1 MLYPLLAIL
10 VGALTAVQSR
20 INGQLSKVIHNGIM
34 AAVVSFGTGWA
45 LLFILAFGIKQE
57 RQGLKNILKGFTS
70 GRLKWWELIGGMGGG
85 FFVATQSITV
95 PKLGVAIFTI
105 CTVGGQTLSSLIVDK
120 VGLGPS
126 GKKRITVP
134 RVFAAIFTL
143 IAVTIAVSPDLS
155 NATFTV
161 IPVLMVLIVGVV
173 IAVQQALN
181 GRVNVVSTRPLATA
195 FLNFLMGTIVLVVAL
210 TVNLA
215 NGGTIG
221 HFPSNPWLYAGGI
234 IGVIFIAVSAATI
247 KHLGVLN
254 FILASV
260 TGQLTGALL
269 LDWLAPAA
277 NTSVSGFLVTG
288 VLMTIGSI
296 ALSRYFENRKG

>member
-1 MLYPLLAIL
+1 MLYPLLAIV

-20 INGQLSKVIHNGIM
+20 INGQLSKDIHSGIM
-34 AAVVSFGTGWA
+34 AAVVSFGTGWFV
-45 LLFILAFGIKQE
+45 LFILSFGIKHE
-57 RQGLKNILKGFTS
+57 RAGLTNIWKGLKS
-70 GRLKWWELIGGMGGG
+70 GRLKSWEVIGGMGGG

-105 CTVGGQTLSSLIVDK
+105 CTVGGQTLSSLLVDK
-120 VGLGPS
+120 IGLGPS
-126 GKKRITVP
+126 GKKRVTVP
-134 RVFAAIFTL
+134 RVFSAIFTL
-143 IAVTIAVSPDLS
+143 FAVIVAVFPDLS
-155 NATFTV
+155 KANFTF
-161 IPVLMVLIVGVV
+161 IPVLMVLIVGIV

-181 GRVNVVSTRPLATA
+181 GRVNVVATRPLATA
-195 FLNFLMGTIVLVVAL
+195 FLNFLMGSIVLVIAL
-210 TVNLA
+210 MINLA

-221 HFPSNPWLYAGGI
+221 HFPSNPWLYGGGI

-254 FILASV
+254 FVLASV
-260 TGQLTGALL
+260 TGQLTGALA

-288 VLMTIGSI
+288 VLMTISAI
-296 ALSRYFENRKG
+296 AISRYFEVRKG

>member
-10 VGALTAVQSR
+10 VGALTSVQSR
-20 INGQLSKVIHNGIM
+20 INGQLSKDIHNGIM
-34 AAVVSFGTGWA
+34 AAVVSFGTGWIV
-45 LLFILAFGIKQE
+45 LLILNF
-57 RQGLKNILKGFTS
+57 GLKEERVGLRNIWKGITS
-70 GRLKWWELIGGMGGG
+70 GRLKKWEVIGGMGGG
-85 FFVATQSITV
+85 FFVASQSITV

-105 CTVGGQTLSSLIVDK
+105 CSVGGQTVASLLVDK

-134 RVFAAIFTL
+134 RVFASIFTL
-143 IAVTIAVSPDLS
+143 IAVTIAVFPDLTK
-155 NATFTV
+155 ATFTFFPV
-161 IPVLMVLIVGVV
+161 ILVLVVGVV
-173 IAVQQALN
+173 ISVQQALN
-181 GRVNVVSTRPLATA
+181 GRVNVVATRPLSTA
-195 FLNFLMGTIVLVVAL
+195 FLNFLTGTFVLLIAL
-210 TVNLA
+210 TINLA

-221 HFPSNPWLYAGGI
+221 HFPSNPWLYAGGT

-254 FILASV
+254 FVLASV

-277 NTSVSGFLVTG
+277 NTSVSSYLIIG
-288 VLMTIGSI
+288 VLMTIAAISI
-296 ALSRYFENRKG
+296 SRYFENRKG